1 MITINIENSGSAFD
15 DQPEVEV
22 ARILR
27 ELARS
32 IEQGCERTKLYDING
47 NKCGTVQMNFEEQS

>member
-1 MITINIENSGSAFD
+1 MITINIENSGAAFD
-15 DQPEVEV
+15 DAPQEEI

-32 IEQGCERTKLYDING
+32 IEQGVERTTLYDING
-47 NKCGTVQMNFEEQS
+47 NKCGTVAMQL

>member
-1 MITINIENSGSAFD
+1 MITINIKNSGSAFD
-15 DQPEVEV
+15 DEPNIEV

-32 IEQGCERTKLYDING
+32 IEQGVERTKLYDVNG
-47 NKCGTVQMNFEEQS
+47 NKCGTVQMNLEDD

>member
-1 MITINIENSGSAFD
+1 MISIEINNSGSAFD
-15 DQPEVEV
+15 EPDQEV

-32 IEQGCERTKLYDING
+32 IEQGVQRTTLYDING
-47 NKCGTVQMNFEEQS
+47 NKCGTVSMSLED

>member
-15 DQPEVEV
+15 EPAQEV

-27 ELARS
+27 ELANS

-47 NKCGTVQMNFEEQS
+47 NRCGTVQMDLEN

>member
-15 DQPEVEV
+15 DEPNIEV

-32 IEQGCERTKLYDING
+32 IEQGVERTKLYDING
-47 NKCGTVQMNFEEQS
+47 NKCGTVQMDLEAT

>member
-15 DQPEVEV
+15 DEPQVEI

-32 IEQGCERTKLYDING
+32 IEQGVERTKLYDING
-47 NKCGTVQMNFEEQS
+47 NKCGTVAMKLED

>member
-15 DQPEVEV
+15 DEPQIEV

-32 IEQGCERTKLYDING
+32 IEQGVERTKLYDING
-47 NKCGTVQMNFEEQS
+47 NKCGTVQMNLEVE

>member
-15 DQPEVEV
+15 EPYAEV

-27 ELARS
+27 DLANS

-47 NKCGTVQMNFEEQS
+47 NKCGTVQMDLENQS

>member
-1 MITINIENSGSAFD
+1 MITISIENSGAAFD
-15 DQPEVEV
+15 DEPNIEV

-32 IEQGCERTKLYDING
+32 IEQGVERTKLYDING
-47 NKCGTVQMNFEEQS
+47 NKCGTVQMDLEG

>member
-15 DQPEVEV
+15 DEPQIEV

-27 ELARS
+27 ELARN
-32 IEQGCERTKLYDING
+32 IEQGVERTTLYDLNG
-47 NKCGTVQMNFEEQS
+47 NRCGTVQMNLEA